1 MKTLW
6 TWVKAKVGWVFVG
19 IASLIGL
26 ITVVS
31 LKTVNPYKPAFYL
44 FSGYLDEQSKKD
56 IDQKYT
62 VKEYGD
68 VNEFDFAI
76 ANQKAT
82 AGITSDYLIV
92 NLINEGK
99 IAPLS
104 MEMRELNGEKNDK
117 NEVVKPLSKQDYLG
131 YFTDEAVTQMNFF
144 DKFITPETQ
153 ARLRKDYP
161 EYGTNYSFTFSD
173 FVIPYFMNDQVYAFD
188 TNKILGETYA
198 KGEEINPLGFKTDKQ
213 NIPWAETVTEAMKT
227 IVDAAKEHGNIPKIQ
242 WVKNEIENSFLGSE
256 YDDHEKFDTALT
268 EDNYLTNLENFS
280 KIVQEAT
287 GASMSNNS
295 VNLFETDSDGIL
307 NNLINPDNR
316 INIATLYNGDALD
329 AYWGSDNYEGKME
342 DGDRLRFV
350 RTKNSIQ
357 ILDAFVVSSD
367 VDADTRKELLEYFN
381 YWMFN
386 YVFKTKEELIE
397 IRDAL
402 EVLPETERKY
412 SFYELP
418 GMLRIFDFVNYTV
431 SAKGIYDFLV
441 EDYFVIEEEEEE
453 AKTKADGD
461 AGDEEEPAP
470 VIDQIALNIFKL
482 SPNAKPISPV
492 DKELTSKLTTAFQ
505 RKING

>member
-6 TWVKAKVGWVFVG
+6 AWIKAKAAWVFLG

-104 MEMRELNGEKNDK
+104 IEMRELNGQKDDTTGKVTPLNKND
-117 NEVVKPLSKQDYLG
+117 YLN
-131 YFTDEAVTQMNFF
+131 YFTDEAKSQMSFF
-144 DKFITPETQ
+144 DKFITKETQ
-153 ARLRKDYP
+153 ERLRKQYP
-161 EYGTNYSFTFSD
+161 EYGTSYTFTFSD

-188 TNKILGETYA
+188 TSKVLGKTYA
-198 KGEEINPLGFKTDKQ
+198 KGDEINPLGFNLDKDGS
-213 NIPWAETVTEAMKT
+213 PMADTVTEAMKT
-227 IVDAAKEHGNIPKIQ
+227 IVDAAKSNGNIPKIQ
-242 WVKNEIENSFLGSE
+242 WVKNEIENSILGSE
-256 YDDHEKFDTALT
+256 YKGGTFNT
-268 EDNYLTNLENFS
+268 ELNENNYLTNLENFS
-280 KIVQEAT
+280 NIVQEAT

-367 VDADTRKELLEYFN
+367 VSADTRKELLEYFN

-386 YVFKTKEELIE
+386 YVFKTKDELIA

-412 SFYELP
+412 SFYQLP

-431 SAKGIYDFLV
+431 SAKGIYDFLL
-441 EDYFVIEEEEEE
+441 EDYFVIEDEEE

-461 AGDEEEPAP
+461 AGDDQEPAP
-470 VIDQIALNIFKL
+470 KIDQIALNIFKL

-492 DKELTSKLTTAFQ
+492 SKEITSKLTTAFQ